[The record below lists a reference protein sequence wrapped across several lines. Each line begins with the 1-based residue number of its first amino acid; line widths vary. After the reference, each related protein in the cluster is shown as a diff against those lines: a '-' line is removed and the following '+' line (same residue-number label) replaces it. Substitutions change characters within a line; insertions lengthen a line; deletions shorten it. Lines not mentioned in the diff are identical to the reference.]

1 MRLSSL
7 LNPKLIRCGLAART
21 KEEALEELLQVMAAG
36 TPGVTLPELKA
47 ALAEREKLGPFS
59 MAKGSAFPHA
69 RTEKV
74 ADFRI
79 AVGTAPQG
87 IDFKAP
93 DGNTIRLIVLFVIP
107 KKHSNLYLHTLAQ
120 FLNLFGV
127 EENLARAAG
136 AKTGEDFV
144 AALDALAPRAPS
156 AAPAAAAVGSLTPQT
171 PLARA
176 VEAFALAKA
185 DALPIVDAEGNL
197 VGELTA
203 GSLLQLGVREHF
215 LHLASTASLR
225 QGEPIEAVLRLH
237 AEAAIEGLGVINS
250 NGFRT
255 VQEDE
260 PLIEMAVRLCHAGA
274 RGAYV
279 LRGKKLV
286 GSISTGEILK
296 RIAGGK

>member
-1 MRLSSL
+1 MKLSAL

-21 KEEALEELLQVMAAG
+21 KEEALDEVIQVMAAG
-36 TPGVTLPELKA
+36 TPGVTPLELKA

-74 ADFRI
+74 TDFRI
-79 AVGTAPQG
+79 AVGTAPGG

-93 DGNTIRLIVLFVIP
+93 DGNPIRVVVLFVIP
-107 KKHSNLYLHTLAQ
+107 KKHSNLYLQTLAL
-120 FLNLFGV
+120 FLNLFGQ

-136 AKTGEDFV
+136 AGTPEELI
-144 AALDALAPRAPS
+144 AAVDAASGRP
-156 AAPAAAAVGSLTPQT
+156 AAPAGAHPVPAVTPQT
-171 PLARA
+171 PLGKA
-176 VEAFALAKA
+176 VELLSQSRL
-185 DALPIVDAEGNL
+185 DAVPVVDAEGNL
-197 VGELTA
+197 VGELA
-203 GSLLQLGVREHF
+203 AAALLALGVREHF

-225 QGEPIEAVLRLH
+225 AGDPIEAVLKHH
-237 AEAAIEGLGVINS
+237 AETPLESLGVIAT

-260 PLIEMAVRLCHAGA
+260 PLLEMAVKLCHAGA

-279 LRGKKLV
+279 LRGKKLAGTV
-286 GSISTGEILK
+286 STGEVLK
-296 RIAGGK
+296 RIAGGR